1 MANSEN
7 PAMNTVQ
14 TAATH
19 APLPGAFANA
29 SPGELLGRNHTV
41 LVGRKPSDRSVRP
54 AIATFRT
61 HVGALS
67 DNARN
72 LPPTSPLFAPP
83 YPNVNA

>member
-7 PAMNTVQ
+7 PAMNAVQ
-14 TAATH
+14 TASAQT
-19 APLPGAFANA
+19 PLPGAFANA

-61 HVGALS
+61 HIGALS

-72 LPPTSPLFAPP
+72 LPPSLPVFAPP
-83 YPNVNA
+83 TRT